1 MIKFQFV
8 HRTDTGEAKAEL
20 AWANFVR
27 AVHQVTKKPNSTWV
41 LLQTRLREYG
51 CAKID
56 GDFLVFEDEQNLSH
70 FLLRW
75 S

>member
-20 AWANFVR
+20 AWGNFVR
-27 AVHQVTKKPNSTWV
+27 AVHNITKKPNSTWV
-41 LLQTRLREYG
+41 LLHARLRDYG
-51 CAKID
+51 AKID
-56 GDFLVFEDEQNLSH
+56 GDFLVFEDETNLSH

>member
-1 MIKFQFV
+1 MIRFQFV

-20 AWANFVR
+20 PWANFVY
-27 AVHQVTKKPNSTWV
+27 AVHQVTKKPNYTWI
-41 LLQTRLREYG
+41 LIQTRLREHG
-51 CAKID
+51 AKID